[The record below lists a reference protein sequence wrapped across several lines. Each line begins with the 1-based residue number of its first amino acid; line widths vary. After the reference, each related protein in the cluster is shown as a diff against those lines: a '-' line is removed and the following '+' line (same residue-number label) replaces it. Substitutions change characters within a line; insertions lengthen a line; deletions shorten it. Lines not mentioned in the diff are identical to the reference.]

1 MYIAESDISSF
12 PLHITVSLPIH
23 KRLTKLQCKRGD
35 TSITETAHDLL
46 VFGLAF
52 LDLHRQYSTTQVTTE
67 AEKQEKVK
75 SN

>member
-1 MYIAESDISSF
+1 VNIAESDISNF
-12 PLHITVSLPIH
+12 LLQITVSLPIH
-23 KRLTKLQCKRGD
+23 KHLTELQRKRGD
-35 TSITETAHDLL
+35 TSLTKTAHDLL

-67 AEKQEKVK
+67 AEKQEQVK